1 MGYERKQ
8 YVGNAAPST
17 LGGTIDADDLAI
29 TVADATNWPTGG
41 ANGKFVLCIG
51 QATPTEEKILCTSR
65 TGTSITIS
73 ARGHDGTTPQA
84 HSLGAAVAHVWDAE
98 SADQVNRFANLMST
112 KGDLI
117 AHNGVNPVRVPT
129 GAIDE
134 STDGKVLQLRY
145 AEPAGVIYAEVA
157 TFVLSETAP
166 DPSGAIRLWYD
177 EANRQLRPSDGATWL
192 TPVQLPAF
200 ASRAAAVSYFDEAP
214 GVAYYNI
221 GLGFAELWN
230 GTIWQPM
237 WRPRFSD
244 AAARDAYYTSPYD
257 GAQAYLT
264 GTHDETLYRSTEWI
278 SIGQKVTVSDSGPA
292 SPQVGDLWL
301 EPVV

>member
-8 YVGNAAPST
+8 YVGNAAPTT
-17 LGGTIDADDLAI
+17 LSVEIDADDL
-29 TVADATNWPTGG
+29 TVAIADGTNWPTGG
-41 ANGKFVLCIG
+41 ANGKFVISIDRDT
-51 QATPTEEKILCTSR
+51 AFEEKLLCTSR
-65 TGTSITIS
+65 ASGNIVVF
-73 ARGHDGTTPQA
+73 ARGHDGTTQQV
-84 HSLGAAVAHVWDAE
+84 HHVGAIVEHVWDAE
-98 SADQVNRFANLMST
+98 SADQVNRFVNLQTT
-112 KGDLI
+112 KGDLLV
-117 AHNGVNPVRVPT
+117 HNGVNAVRLAT
-129 GAIDE
+129 GAVDDD
-134 STDGKVLQLRY
+134 TDGQVLQL
-145 AEPAGVIYAEVA
+145 AWGEPTGLIFGGVA
-157 TFVLSETAP
+157 TLIVSAVAP
-166 DPSGAIRLWYD
+166 PVAGGVRLWYD
-177 EANRQLRPSDGATWL
+177 EADRQLRPSDGATWL

-200 ASRAAAVSYFDEAP
+200 ANRAAAMSYFDEAP